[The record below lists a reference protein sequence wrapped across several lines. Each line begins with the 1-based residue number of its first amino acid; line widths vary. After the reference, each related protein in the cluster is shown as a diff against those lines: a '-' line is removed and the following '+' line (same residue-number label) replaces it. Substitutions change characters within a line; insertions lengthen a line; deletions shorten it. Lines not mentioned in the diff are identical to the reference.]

1 MKNYI
6 ETKYHWW
13 WVQVRMKKL
22 MKFQK
27 KKKPQRRPSDRSHIV
42 HRIEQLSWHSICV
55 CFFPS
60 PKSFSRSILFS
71 LLYTSFVHSN
81 SLKSCMHFIISA
93 YVVYVHVHI
102 LTEMFVVIYCR
113 WHSCCCQLLT
123 IFRFF
128 FSTVVPKTHI
138 IFSICWLYTVCRV
151 CFFSLFSDKQHF
163 KWYLLLLLTN
173 SSATVVLASVFRSF
187 VYLYRSSS
195 YYFVDLHT
203 FGPFIVRS
211 ESFFSFLVIKEEKSK
226 KKKTFRREY

>member
-27 KKKPQRRPSDRSHIV
+27 KKKPQRRPSDRSYI

-55 CFFPS
+55 CCFFPS

-128 FSTVVPKTHI
+128 FLHCRAQDTHYL
-138 IFSICWLYTVCRV
+138 FNMLTTVCRV
-151 CFFSLFSDKQHF
+151 CFFFSI
-163 KWYLLLLLTN
+163 
-173 SSATVVLASVFRSF
+173 FR
-187 VYLYRSSS
+187 
-195 YYFVDLHT
+195 
-203 FGPFIVRS
+203 
-211 ESFFSFLVIKEEKSK
+211 
-226 KKKTFRREY
+226 

>member
-1 MKNYI
+1 MHLRIQYEKL
-6 ETKYHWW
+6 HWNK
-13 WVQVRMKKL
+13 VSL
-22 MKFQK
+22 MMSSSENEKSDEISEE
-27 KKKPQRRPSDRSHIV
+27 KKPQRRPSDRSHI

-138 IFSICWLYTVCRV
+138 IFSICWLQFVVCV
-151 CFFSLFSDKQHF
+151 FSSLFSDKQHF

-203 FGPFIVRS
+203 FGPFIVGS
-211 ESFFSFLVIKEEKSK
+211 ESFFSSHQRRK
-226 KKKTFRREY
+226 K